1 MENVQIIINNI
12 INGNIS
18 ERQLQKYLDSD
29 LVLVKVNAIL
39 AVLRKK
45 NYTHD
50 VVNKLNKISKNI
62 LHEPKVMGQWT
73 TGHYAIAVLYL
84 LNTDETR
91 RMYDNNVCKLDE
103 NTKGSIENLIKQ
115 IMLSYLEK

>member
-1 MENVQIIINNI
+1 
-12 INGNIS
+12 
-18 ERQLQKYLDSD
+18 
-29 LVLVKVNAIL
+29 
-39 AVLRKK
+39 
-45 NYTHD
+45 
-50 VVNKLNKISKNI
+50 
-62 LHEPKVMGQWT
+62 MGQWT

>member
-45 NYTHD
+45 KLYT
-50 VVNKLNKISKNI
+50 
-62 LHEPKVMGQWT
+62 
-73 TGHYAIAVLYL
+73 
-84 LNTDETR
+84 
-91 RMYDNNVCKLDE
+91 
-103 NTKGSIENLIKQ
+103 
-115 IMLSYLEK
+115 